1 MPGIYLHIP
10 FCRKACT
17 YCDFHFSTST
27 QAKERVLNAMALE
40 LEQRA
45 AELSGT
51 VDTIY
56 FGGGTPS
63 LLEPAEIARF
73 MRDIHARSAVAPDAE
88 VTLEA
93 NPDDIT
99 AERLAAWKD
108 LGVTRLS
115 LGTQS
120 FREERL
126 RFMGRAHTADQ
137 ALRSIAL
144 IAKAGF
150 TSWTIDLIYGLP
162 QMSLAEWDE
171 QLSIA
176 LDHGMPHL
184 SAYCLTVEART
195 ALAHQVAKGAVHMP
209 EDADQSAQLDRLMT
223 RMEAAGLVH
232 YEISNFGLPGHFSR
246 HNSSYW
252 DGVHYLGIG
261 PSAHSYNG
269 ATRRWNVANNIR
281 YAKAVETGEPY
292 WESETLN
299 AAQRTNE
306 LLLTGLRTLA
316 GVALNKLELDALAI
330 NRSSFEQHLA
340 KGLLLVQDGRLVLTK
355 AGRHFADRIASDLF
369 VSPHDRPDRA

>member
-27 QAKERVLNAMALE
+27 QSRERVLNAMLLE

-45 AELSGT
+45 AEQKGK

-63 LLEPAEIARF
+63 LLEPTEIAHFMQDIRARF
-73 MRDIHARSAVAPDAE
+73 VVASDAE

-99 AERLAAWKD
+99 AERLAAWKE
-108 LGVTRLS
+108 LGITRLS

-137 ALRSIAL
+137 ARRSIEL

-150 TSWTIDLIYGLP
+150 ASWTIDLIYGLP
-162 QMSLAEWDE
+162 QMTLAEWDE
-171 QLSIA
+171 QLSVA

-184 SAYCLTVEART
+184 SAYCLTVEAKT
-195 ALAHQVAKGAVHMP
+195 ALAHQVAKGVVHMP
-209 EDADQSAQLDRLMT
+209 EDADQSAQFDRLME
-223 RMEAAGLVH
+223 RMEQAGLVH

-246 HNSSYW
+246 HNTSYW
-252 DGVHYLGIG
+252 EGVHYLGIG
-261 PSAHSYNG
+261 PSAHSYDG
-269 ATRRWNVANNIR
+269 ATRRWNVANNLR
-281 YAKAVETGEPY
+281 YAAALESGDPL
-292 WESETLN
+292 WESETLTPG
-299 AAQRTNE
+299 QRTNE
-306 LLLTGLRTLA
+306 LLLTGLRTIA
-316 GVALNKLELDALAI
+316 GVPLHKLELDALAL
-330 NRSSFEQHLA
+330 NRSSYEQHLA

-369 VSPHDRPDRA
+369 VSADDRTDRT